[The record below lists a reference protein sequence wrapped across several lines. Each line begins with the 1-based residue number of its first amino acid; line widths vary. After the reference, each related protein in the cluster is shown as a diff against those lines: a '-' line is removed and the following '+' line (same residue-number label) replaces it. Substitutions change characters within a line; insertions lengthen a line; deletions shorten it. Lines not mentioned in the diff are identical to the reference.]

1 MFKKNKQEI
10 DNESKIIIERIHKD
24 LDIILED
31 AIKRKDVPDH
41 VQDYILNN
49 YKEANYSIEEKVTLA
64 VKAKKLE
71 PAILMTTHAL
81 FGDDLNRFEA
91 SDLQDILNKLH
102 SLIEPV
108 ANYSKEKTTMS
119 IK

>member
-1 MFKKNKQEI
+1 MFKTRKKEI
-10 DNESKIIIERIHKD
+10 DKESEIILERIHKD
-24 LDIILED
+24 LDIILEN

-81 FGDDLNRFEA
+81 FGTSLDRFEV
-91 SDLQDILNKLH
+91 SDLHDILNKLH

-108 ANYSKEKTTMS
+108 ANYVKENSNKS
-119 IK
+119 IR